1 MDKRSHTQKVPSVSL
16 KEAKRIFDAGSAAVF
31 VDVRSRFA
39 YDQAHIL
46 NADSLPLDYIEDLWE
61 AFSPDQEL
69 ILYDDSLYD
78 QSAEEAAMVLRDKG
92 FTRIKILR
100 EGLEGWQR
108 AGYPISRELLMED
121 SVEIQPRFTEPWL

>member
-1 MDKRSHTQKVPSVSL
+1 MKERSAARKVPSINL
-16 KEAKRIFDAGSAAVF
+16 KEAKRIFDAGRGAVF

-46 NADSLPLDYIEDLWE
+46 HADSLPLDYIEELWD

-78 QSAEEAAMVLRDKG
+78 QSAEEAAVLLRAKG

-108 AGYPISRELLMED
+108 AGYPIGRESLMED